1 MKHSRILAC
10 RLLLVLLLGL
20 LTCYY
25 TQAQSPPS
33 TTRLVNIRP
42 DCTVDQDP
50 VKVSIDDTVTW
61 NPPGPLHRYSLD
73 FTNESPFAA
82 SSVPAG
88 SSAKVIGTLICN
100 KATVSILTST
110 GACYFLYNPSKD
122 NGKRCA
128 DPGVR
133 VVPPP
138 VDVVFYFE
146 LGALL
151 VLGTFAVWRIMARKR
166 ALPLK

>member
-10 RLLLVLLLGL
+10 RLLLVPFLGL

-25 TQAQSPPS
+25 SQAQSPS
-33 TTRLVNIRP
+33 TKPPVNIRP

-61 NPPGPLHRYSLD
+61 NPPSPVHHYSLD

-82 SSVPAG
+82 SSIAAG
-88 SSAKVIGTLICN
+88 SSAKVIGTWKCN
-100 KATVSILTST
+100 KATVSVLTST
-110 GACYFLYNPSKD
+110 PVCYFPYNPSKD
-122 NGKRCA
+122 KGKRCA

-133 VVPPP
+133 VVPPA
-138 VDVVFYFE
+138 VDFVFYFE

-151 VLGTFAVWRIMARKR
+151 VLGTFAVWRSMVRKR
-166 ALPLK
+166 TLSLK

>member
-1 MKHSRILAC
+1 MKHSRIVAC
-10 RLLLVLLLGL
+10 RFLLVPLLAL
-20 LTCYY
+20 LSCYY
-25 TQAQSPPS
+25 SQAQPPPS
-33 TTRLVNIRP
+33 TKRPNILP

-82 SSVPAG
+82 SSVAAG
-88 SSAKVIGTLICN
+88 SSAKVIGTRKCN
-100 KATVSILTST
+100 KATVSWLTST
-110 GACYFLYNPSKD
+110 PVCYFLYNPSKD

-151 VLGTFAVWRIMARKR
+151 VLGTFAVWRIMVRKR
-166 ALPLK
+166 A